1 MRSEKPVTYNL
12 PATASTQITEISPE
26 TALRSYG
33 SVLTY
38 QCGLARQF
46 LEPELGELYQ
56 ERNMTCNW
64 NTSWTTRDYLDQCV
78 WTQCLYPPDPPEG
91 HLLVSTWSGDPV
103 DFHDNVTYVCEEE
116 DLYFQWDRNQLEF
129 NVTCQPDGSWPQ
141 PELWPTCLSCRS
153 LSVLTLLT
161 AYFQPST
168 APTLPP
174 DPPAAPG
181 SGAET

>member
-33 SVLTY
+33 AVLTY

-78 WTQCLYPPDPPEG
+78 WTQCL
-91 HLLVSTWSGDPV
+91 
-103 DFHDNVTYVCEEE
+103 
-116 DLYFQWDRNQLEF
+116 
-129 NVTCQPDGSWPQ
+129 
-141 PELWPTCLSCRS
+141 
-153 LSVLTLLT
+153 
-161 AYFQPST
+161 
-168 APTLPP
+168 
-174 DPPAAPG
+174 
-181 SGAET
+181 